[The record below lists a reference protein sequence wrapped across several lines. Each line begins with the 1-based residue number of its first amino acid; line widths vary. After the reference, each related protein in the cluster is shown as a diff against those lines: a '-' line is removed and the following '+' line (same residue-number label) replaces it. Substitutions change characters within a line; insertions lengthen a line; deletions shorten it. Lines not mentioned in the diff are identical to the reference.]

1 MTHPKRWK
9 SLPVDQTRRYLE
21 PGPVVLVSTTHNGE
35 RAIMTLGWHMM
46 LGYDLVGTYIWDA
59 NRSHALARAS
69 RACVINLPTEG
80 LLDTVVRIGNCSST
94 EQDKFERFGLT
105 ALRSREVDAPRIAEC
120 HAQFECRLHETRIT
134 ADYPLFVWRVVAAHV
149 APSPRVPRTMHYRGD
164 GRFMVAGREVSRR
177 RLFRP
182 DMLAQ

>member
-1 MTHPKRWK
+1 MKHPTRWK

-21 PGPVVLVSTTHNGE
+21 PGPVVLLSTAHRGE

-46 LGYDLVGTYIWDA
+46 LGYDLVGTYIWQA

-69 RACVINLPTEG
+69 RECVINLPTED

-105 ALRSREVDAPRIAEC
+105 PLPGKVVSAPLVRECLANI
-120 HAQFECRLHETRIT
+120 ECRVVEIIPRHNLVVLEG
-134 ADYPLFVWRVVAAHV
+134 VAAHV
-149 APSPRVPRTMHYRGD
+149 DPARKERRMLHAVGD
-164 GRFMVAGREVSRR
+164 GTFVADGRRYDRR
-177 RLFRP
+177 RMMAAKLP
-182 DMLAQ
+182 PGV